1 MYNIKK
7 VETIKD
13 FSFTRQL
20 SNVHGVTLDRV
31 QPPKRK
37 CAGIYPFI
45 WRKKDIQK

>member
-31 QPPKRK
+31 QPPKKVHSGKERRAK
-37 CAGIYPFI
+37 MIC
-45 WRKKDIQK
+45 